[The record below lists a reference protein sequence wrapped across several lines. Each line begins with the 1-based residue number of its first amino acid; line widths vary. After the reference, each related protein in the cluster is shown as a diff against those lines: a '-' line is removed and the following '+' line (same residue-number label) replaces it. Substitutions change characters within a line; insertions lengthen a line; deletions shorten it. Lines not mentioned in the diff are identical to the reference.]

1 MAMAEDKRL
10 MVEIPFTQEM
20 VDSAKK
26 KAKIMGSINNSIL
39 KGRGNFAGFL
49 GEEAVASYITANII
63 SFDEGENKYGHDLN
77 KNGKRIEVKTKR
89 RTVKPRLN
97 YDVSVAATS
106 KHQADKK
113 CLDVYIFTSIQFD
126 GNEPKKIWII
136 GQKDR
141 DAYFKEARFIKKGE
155 PEGDNGF
162 IARID
167 MYNMVTTELDGLDD
181 SLLSQIE

>member
-106 KHQADKK
+106 KHH
-113 CLDVYIFTSIQFD
+113 VYIFTSIQFD

>member
-97 YDVSVAATS
+97 YDVSVAAP
-106 KHQADKK
+106 
-113 CLDVYIFTSIQFD
+113 CFL
-126 GNEPKKIWII
+126 P
-136 GQKDR
+136 
-141 DAYFKEARFIKKGE
+141 
-155 PEGDNGF
+155 
-162 IARID
+162 
-167 MYNMVTTELDGLDD
+167 
-181 SLLSQIE
+181 